1 MGQRTMDLNWEHK
14 LKLMSVCEEASQ
26 QVKYQERR
34 GEERRGEATCW
45 GCAAKLTSSKPVR
58 AVAMGLHWVKGQGEP
73 APMLVGTI
81 TFLSQAS

>member
-34 GEERRGEATCW
+34 GVGEGEGRGEERG
-45 GCAAKLTSSKPVR
+45 S
-58 AVAMGLHWVKGQGEP
+58 H
-73 APMLVGTI
+73 MLRLCCKVN
-81 TFLSQAS
+81 

>member
-34 GEERRGEATCW
+34 GVGEGEGRGEE
-45 GCAAKLTSSKPVR
+45 
-58 AVAMGLHWVKGQGEP
+58 KGSH
-73 APMLVGTI
+73 MLRLCCKVN
-81 TFLSQAS
+81 

>member
-34 GEERRGEATCW
+34 GDGRGGGEGRGE
-45 GCAAKLTSSKPVR
+45 GKPHVE
-58 AVAMGLHWVKGQGEP
+58 VVVQ
-73 APMLVGTI
+73 
-81 TFLSQAS
+81 S